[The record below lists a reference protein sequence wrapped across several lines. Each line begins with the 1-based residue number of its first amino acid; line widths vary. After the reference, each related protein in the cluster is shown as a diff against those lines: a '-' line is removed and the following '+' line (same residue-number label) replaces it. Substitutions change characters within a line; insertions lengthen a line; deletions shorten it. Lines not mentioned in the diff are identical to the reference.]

1 MMNILK
7 LLAMLLLTM
16 YLLIACS
23 SDNHEH
29 GGEAATEEHAGDAAE
44 KKEHGG
50 EEAEKK
56 EHGGEAAEEK

>member
-7 LLAMLLLTM
+7 VLATALLTM
-16 YLLIACS
+16 YLFVACS
-23 SDNHEH
+23 SGSHEH
-29 GGEAATEEHAGDAAE
+29 GGEEATEEHAGDAAE

>member
-1 MMNILK
+1 MKIMKIL
-7 LLAMLLLTM
+7 AAFMLTM
-16 YLLIACS
+16 YLLVACS

-29 GGEAATEEHAGDAAE
+29 GGDAASEEHAGEEAAE
-44 KKEHGG
+44 HAG